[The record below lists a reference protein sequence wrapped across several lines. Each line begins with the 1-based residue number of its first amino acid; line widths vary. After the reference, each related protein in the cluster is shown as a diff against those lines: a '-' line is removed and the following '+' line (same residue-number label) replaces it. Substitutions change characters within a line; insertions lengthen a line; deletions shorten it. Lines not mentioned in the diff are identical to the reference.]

1 LKPSRLPSTVIVL
14 GLVSFFTDFSS
25 EMIYPLLPV
34 FLSTVLGAGAI
45 ALGVIEG
52 VAEATASVLKIV
64 SGYWT
69 DKVGRRKPFILA
81 GYGLASLVRPLIGL
95 ANIWPVVLGLRFADR
110 VGKGL
115 RTSPRDS
122 LIADVVEPARR
133 GEAYGFHRA
142 MDHAGAVVG
151 PVAAALLMSS
161 LGVPIRTVFLLSA
174 IPAVVVIAILLFGLK
189 EKPYAARSVVEDKVK
204 DHKSHTNFASDYKLY
219 LISVGIFTLGNSTD
233 AFLLLR
239 MTDAGISAVSISL
252 LWAAHHVIKMTSTYF
267 GGRWSDEL
275 GYKPMIVI
283 GWIIYAV
290 IYLGFGIV
298 GDKTLLIVLFL
309 AYGLYFGLTEPA
321 EKALV
326 SRFAGVQSRG
336 RAFGW
341 FHGVIGIGALP
352 ASILFGILYKTFG
365 AMVAFGLGAVLAII
379 AATMLSLL
387 NLKTNNEP
395 QTTL

>member
-1 LKPSRLPSTVIVL
+1 MKPSRLPSTVIVL